1 MTAGIAQTIRGTM
14 SALHVAGPVAPA
26 ESGTILLTG
35 ATGYVGGRLLHRLVQ
50 QGCRVRCL
58 TRRPEVLAKLAPR
71 DVEIAAGDL
80 LELESLTVA
89 MAGVQIA
96 YYLVHSM
103 DASGNFEELDRRAAS
118 NFATAAAEA
127 GVRHIVYL
135 SGLGSGAD
143 LSSHLASR
151 HEVGDILR
159 RSRVATTELRASI
172 VIGAGSASFETVRAV
187 VERLPA
193 IPAPKWVDT
202 AAQPIGI
209 EDVIEYL
216 LAALTPEPTR
226 SAVFEI
232 GGSDRVTY
240 AEVMREYARQR
251 NLRRRVLPMPV
262 RTARACR
269 LFLGMLTPTHG
280 RVAAMMLDSLR
291 NETVVSD
298 PAAREAFAV
307 EPRGLPE
314 AIERALT
321 GEDHEFADTSWREVL
336 PEAPSSRWGGIQV
349 RRRMVTSRIEP
360 VQARPHEVF
369 APIQRIGGQTGWYGV
384 DWFWRLR
391 GWLDEL
397 RGGDGMRRGR
407 RDPHTIHVGDRIDFW
422 RVERVD
428 PDRRL
433 LLAAEMKIPGRL
445 WLQFD
450 IEGDDRRTEIRQTT
464 VFDPAGSVGLVYWYL
479 LYPVHYTI
487 FKALLHGLN
496 HATQPDPNRADATEP
511 SAQQDK
517 LHNVVDVGKDRKS
530 TASSLLDPRP
540 TQRSSSCAGAQGRT
554 LTSRSRRS

>member
-1 MTAGIAQTIRGTM
+1 MSAAMTQTIRRGRE
-14 SALHVAGPVAPA
+14 AVEVDIPVAAA
-26 ESGTILLTG
+26 EPGTILLTG
-35 ATGYVGGRLLHRLVQ
+35 ATGYVGGRLLHRLVRE
-50 QGCRVRCL
+50 GYRVRCV
-58 TRRPEVLAKLAPR
+58 TRRPEILAELVPR
-71 DVEIAAGDL
+71 DVDIVAGDL

-89 MAGVQIA
+89 MAGVQVA

-103 DASGNFEELDRRAAS
+103 DASGSFEELDRRAAS
-118 NFATAAAEA
+118 NFATAATRA
-127 GVRHIVYL
+127 GVRHVVYL

-143 LSSHLASR
+143 LSAHLASR

-159 RSRVATTELRASI
+159 GSGAVTTELRASI

-202 AAQPIGI
+202 AAQPIAI

-216 LAALTPEPTR
+216 FAVLSAQPTH

-232 GGSDRVTY
+232 GGGDRVSY

-251 NLRRRVLPMPV
+251 KLRRRVLPMPV
-262 RTARACR
+262 RTARAWR

-280 RVAAMMLDSLR
+280 RVAATMLESLR

-298 PAAREAFAV
+298 PAAGEAFAV
-307 EPRGLPE
+307 RPRGLSE
-314 AIERALT
+314 AIERVLT
-321 GEDHEFADTSWREVL
+321 GEDHEFADTAWRDVL
-336 PEAPSSRWGGIQV
+336 SGARSSRWGGIRV
-349 RRRMVTSRIEP
+349 RRRMVTSRVEP

-369 APIQRIGGQTGWYGV
+369 APIQRIGGQTGWYGM

-407 RDPHTIHVGDRIDFW
+407 RDPHTIEVGDQIDFW
-422 RVERVD
+422 RVERVETN
-428 PDRRL
+428 RRL
-433 LLAAEMKIPGRL
+433 LLVAEMRIPGRL

-479 LYPVHYTI
+479 LYPVHHTI
-487 FKALLHGLN
+487 FKAMLHGVMR
-496 HATQPDPNRADATEP
+496 ATHHDANRAEAP
-511 SAQQDK
+511 LRSAQK
-517 LHNVVDVGKDRKS
+517 HLLRNVVATGRF
-530 TASSLLDPRP
+530 AQ
-540 TQRSSSCAGAQGRT
+540 QRR
-554 LTSRSRRS
+554 LRL

>member
-1 MTAGIAQTIRGTM
+1 MTAGMTRSISRTPCAV
-14 SALHVAGPVAPA
+14 HVAGPVAPA
-26 ESGTILLTG
+26 EPATILVTG

-50 QGCRVRCL
+50 QGRPVRCL
-58 TRRPEVLAKLAPR
+58 TRRPEILAKR
-71 DVEIAAGDL
+71 VSREVEIVAGDL
-80 LELESLTVA
+80 LEPDSLSVA
-89 MAGVQIA
+89 LTGVQIA

-103 DASGNFEELDRRAAS
+103 DALRSFEELDRRAAS
-118 NFATAAAEA
+118 NFATAAAKA

-135 SGLGSGAD
+135 SGLGAGPD
-143 LSSHLASR
+143 LSAHLASR
-151 HEVGDILR
+151 HEVGHILR
-159 RSRVATTELRASI
+159 GSGAVTTELRASI

-202 AAQPIGI
+202 AAQPIAI
-209 EDVIEYL
+209 DDVIEYL
-216 LAALTPEPTR
+216 LAVLTPRPAR

-232 GGSDRVTY
+232 GGGDRVTY

-262 RTARACR
+262 RTARAWR
-269 LFLGMLTPTHG
+269 PFLGLVTPTHG
-280 RVAAMMLDSLR
+280 RVAATMLDSLR

-307 EPRGLPE
+307 KPRGLPE

-321 GEDHEFADTSWREVL
+321 GEDHEFADTSWRDVL
-336 PEAPSSRWGGIQV
+336 PEAASSRWGGIQV
-349 RRRMVTSRIEP
+349 RRRMVTSRVKP

-369 APIQRIGGQTGWYGV
+369 AQIQRIGGQTGWYGT

-391 GWLDEL
+391 GWLDKL
-397 RGGDGMRRGR
+397 LGGEGMRRGR
-407 RDPHTIHVGDRIDFW
+407 RDPHTIYVGDRIDFW
-422 RVERVD
+422 RVERVE

-450 IEGDDRRTEIRQTT
+450 IEGDDRRRELRQTT

-479 LYPVHYTI
+479 LYPVHHTI
-487 FKALLHGLN
+487 FQAMLDGLN
-496 HATQPDPNRADATEP
+496 HASHPGPTGADATKTGARRHALYDLARE
-511 SAQQDK
+511 Q
-517 LHNVVDVGKDRKS
+517 LHNVVDAGRIRKP
-530 TASSLLDPRP
+530 TVSSVVHPRSGPAPQLLRK
-540 TQRSSSCAGAQGRT
+540 RSA
-554 LTSRSRRS
+554 